1 MSVNKIYLK
10 RTICIFFCVSAV
22 FYIGAADNQQM
33 DPQIDEFRRMT
44 DQSADFYEMPS
55 GLFYPSFD
63 INNHF
68 DGFLFELPM
77 PEIQL
82 QSQQLQSQQLQS
94 DGSSNSSQRASGS
107 RFRFIDLDDFA
118 LRLEADRRLLAEIRK
133 NVPEEKVEAE
143 TYLSRFKEL
152 AAQSDPVRLVP
163 LANRVLSQAP
173 IYLEWLDRE
182 FESEEERVTEYYMG
196 GASGFHFALDNFK
209 NAVLLTVINRLDI
222 AARLIRELNPDQQ

>member
-1 MSVNKIYLK
+1 MIFLRKI
-10 RTICIFFCVSAV
+10 ICILLFASAV
-22 FYIGAADNQQM
+22 FYVGAADNQQM
-33 DPQIDEFRRMT
+33 YPQIDDFRQMT
-44 DQSADFYEMPS
+44 ELQTNSYKMPS
-55 GLFYPSFD
+55 DLFYPRFD
-63 INNHF
+63 RNNYL
-68 DGFLFELPM
+68 DDLLFELPM

-94 DGSSNSSQRASGS
+94 EGNSSSSPRTSGS

-118 LRLEADRRLLAEIRK
+118 VRLEADRRLLAEIRK
-133 NVPEEKVEAE
+133 DVPEEKVEAE

-222 AARLIRELNPDQQ
+222 AARLIRELNPEQQ